1 MYKGAYWVES
11 RGGEGLSRYGDSV
24 GKESAEVQEVGDGS
38 QTWLRMVII
47 ITIGT

>member
-1 MYKGAYWVES
+1 MES

-24 GKESAEVQEVGDGS
+24 GKESAELQEVGDGS
-38 QTWLRMVII
+38 QMWLRMVII

>member
-1 MYKGAYWVES
+1 MET

-24 GKESAEVQEVGDGS
+24 GKESAELQEAGDGS
-38 QTWLRMVII
+38 QMWLRIVII